1 MKDLAKCALMENT
14 LTAPGQ
20 RRAQHVLE
28 THTWTKVLQEPHLTQ
43 NVNAT
48 PDTGTV
54 VLRVPPANP
63 ANSTETQIQA
73 NATTVMF
80 HTDGIVCLE
89 MMYD

>member
-1 MKDLAKCALMENT
+1 MENT
-14 LTAPGQ
+14 LTTPGQ
-20 RRAQHVLE
+20 RRAQHALK
-28 THTWTKVLQEPHLTQ
+28 THTWRMVLLEPLLSRH
-43 NVNAT
+43 VNAT

-54 VLRVPPANP
+54 ELRVPPANP
-63 ANSTETQIQA
+63 ANSTATQIQA